1 MKLDVVLRAVAV
13 ADIQIF
19 YDHQSDPV
27 ARQMAAFVANPPLDR
42 HAFEEKWKSSLADD
56 ANVNRAVV
64 VNGATAGY
72 VACFMQLGQLSI
84 SYWFGRDYWGKGI
97 ATRAVRAFLPLI
109 SSRPLY
115 ARAAKDNVVSLAVL
129 IKCGF
134 DIVGEDKC
142 FADARGV
149 DVEEFIFR
157 LDCLFRSGTGAAKLI
172 D

>member
-1 MKLDVVLRAVAV
+1 MKPEVVLRAIVA
-13 ADIQIF
+13 ADIQMF

-27 ARQMAAFVANPPLDR
+27 ACQMAAFVANPPLDR

-56 ANVNRAVV
+56 ATLTRAVV

-72 VACFMQLGQLSI
+72 VAYFMLLGQPSI
-84 SYWFGRDYWGKGI
+84 SYWLGRDYWGKGI

-115 ARAAKDNVVSLAVL
+115 ARAAKDNAGSLGILV
-129 IKCGF
+129 KCGF
-134 DIVGEDKC
+134 EIVGEDKC

-149 DVEEFIFR
+149 EVEEFIFR
-157 LDCLFRSGTGAAKLI
+157 LD
-172 D
+172 